1 MKENIYDSPE
11 LGFHAPIEQQ
21 QQKKSKIITA
31 YNRSLRL
38 ILRIKS
44 TMYYFLC

>member
-11 LGFHAPIEQQ
+11 LGFHAPIEQKKKK
-21 QQKKSKIITA
+21 KKSKIITA

-38 ILRIKS
+38 IL
-44 TMYYFLC
+44 